1 MRAKRKAAA
10 EATKPRLEITVTPK
24 LAEAV
29 KARPASVQ
37 VRVSAEAADG
47 TTVIERARRT
57 EMIEVVEV
65 RDARPSLVRRLDLET
80 NEWSTIEFV
89 EGYRPQPGTQ
99 SDYNPL
105 DGLRRSEDD

>member
-10 EATKPRLEITVTPK
+10 EAAKPKLEITVTPK

-89 EGYRPQPGTQ
+89 EGYRPQSGTQ